1 MGVGDLQGEDPMGNL
16 FDYTGKRVVLTG
28 GATGIGAA
36 LAELLDDLGVEHLTI
51 LDIKEPTGRCDR
63 FICTDLSDPASLD
76 AALGQLTDRIDVV
89 FSNAGVAAN
98 AGVRTCMAVNVAA
111 SRRLADG
118 LIDRIPAGGT
128 IVFTASMAGNGWP
141 AKLGEINALLD
152 LADWDE
158 FLDWCEAH
166 PEVVEDVYGFSKMCM
181 QVYVMRACYA
191 SIRRGVRINSI
202 CPAPVDTPLMADF
215 RETMGDKV
223 IDWSVTVQGNGRMAV
238 AADIAPPLVFMGSDA
253 ASFINGVNLLVDAG
267 FTAAMTTG
275 QADFSGLA

>member
-1 MGVGDLQGEDPMGNL
+1 MSQAVKSDLCS
-16 FDYTGKRVVLTG
+16 YAGKRVVVTG

-36 LAELLDDLGVEHLTI
+36 LVELLREHDVEHITV
-51 LDIKEPTGRCDR
+51 LDIKEPAGAVDR
-63 FICTDLSDPASLD
+63 FIRTDLADPDSVD
-76 AALGQLTDRIDVV
+76 AAIAALTGRIDVL

-118 LIDRIPAGGT
+118 LIGRIPDGGT

-141 AKLGEINALLD
+141 AKVAEINTLLD
-152 LADWDE
+152 IADWTE

-181 QVYVMRACYA
+181 QVYVMRASYA

-215 RETMGDKV
+215 RESMGDKV

-238 AADIAPPLVFMGSDA
+238 ATDIAPPLVFMGSDA

>member
-1 MGVGDLQGEDPMGNL
+1 MGNL
-16 FDYTGKRVVLTG
+16 FDYTGKRVVVTG

-36 LAELLDDLGVEHLTI
+36 LIDLLRQHDVEHITV
-51 LDIKEPTGRCDR
+51 LDIKEPTASVDS
-63 FICTDLSDPASLD
+63 FIRTDLSDPASVD
-76 AALGQLTDRIDVV
+76 AALTALTGRIDVL

-118 LIDRIPAGGT
+118 LIDRIPEGGT

-141 AKLGEINALLD
+141 AKLAEINALLD
-152 LADWDE
+152 IEDWDE

-181 QVYVMRACYA
+181 QVYVMRASYA

-215 RETMGDKV
+215 RESMGDKV

-238 AADIAPPLVFMGSDA
+238 ATDIAPPLVFMGSDA

-275 QADFSGLA
+275 QADFSGLM

>member
-1 MGVGDLQGEDPMGNL
+1 MGNL
-16 FDYTGKRVVLTG
+16 FDYSGKRVVLTG

-36 LAELLDDLGVEHLTI
+36 LVDLLGTLDVEHITV
-51 LDIKEPTGRCDR
+51 LDIKPPSGTVDA
-63 FICTDLSDPASLD
+63 FIETNLSDRDSLD
-76 AALGQLTDRIDVV
+76 AALAQLDGRVDVL

-111 SRRLADG
+111 SRRLTDG
-118 LIDRIPAGGT
+118 IIDHIPAGGT
-128 IVFTASMAGNGWP
+128 IVYTASMAGNGWP
-141 AKLGEINALLD
+141 AQVAEINQLLD
-152 LADWDE
+152 IADWDE

-166 PEVVEDVYGFSKMCM
+166 PEVVNDVYSFSKMCM
-181 QVYVMRACYA
+181 QVYTMRKSYE

-202 CPAPVDTPLMADF
+202 CPAPVDTPLMKDF

-238 AADIAPPLVFMGSDA
+238 AGDIAPPLAFMGSDA
-253 ASFINGVNLLVDAG
+253 AAFINGVNLLVDSG
-267 FTAAMTTG
+267 FTSAMTTG

>member
-1 MGVGDLQGEDPMGNL
+1 MSEQSGTDLCS
-16 FDYTGKRVVLTG
+16 YAGKRVVVTG

-36 LAELLDDLGVEHLTI
+36 LVELLREHDVEHITV
-51 LDIKEPTGRCDR
+51 LDIKEPTGPVEK
-63 FICTDLSDPASLD
+63 FIRTDLSDPASID
-76 AALGQLTDRIDVV
+76 AAISALTGRIDVL

-118 LIDRIPAGGT
+118 LIDRIPEGGT

-141 AKLGEINALLD
+141 AKLEHINALLD
-152 LADWDE
+152 ITEWDA
-158 FLDWCEAH
+158 FLDWCDTH

-181 QVYVMRACYA
+181 QVYVMRASYA

-275 QADFSGLA
+275 QADFSGLM

>member
-1 MGVGDLQGEDPMGNL
+1 MSDL
-16 FDYTGKRVVLTG
+16 FSYRGKRVIVTG

-36 LAELLDDLGVEHLTI
+36 LVDLLRTLDVEHITV
-51 LDIKEPTGRCDR
+51 LDIKPPSGQVDT
-63 FICTDLSDPASLD
+63 FIESNLADPSSVD
-76 AALGQLTDRIDVV
+76 AAMSALDGRIDVL

-111 SRRLADG
+111 SRRLTDG
-118 LIDRIPAGGT
+118 LIDRITPGGT
-128 IVFTASMAGNGWP
+128 IVYTASMAGNGWP
-141 AKLGEINALLD
+141 AQIADIDTLLD
-152 LADWDE
+152 IEDWDA

-166 PEVVEDVYGFSKMCM
+166 PEVVNDVYAFSKMCM
-181 QVYVMRACYA
+181 QVYTMRRSYEA
-191 SIRRGVRINSI
+191 IRHGVRINSI
-202 CPAPVDTPLMADF
+202 CPAPVDTPLMKDF

-238 AADIAPPLVFMGSDA
+238 ATDIAPPLAFMGSDA
-253 ASFINGVNLLVDAG
+253 AAFINGVNLHVDSG

>member
-1 MGVGDLQGEDPMGNL
+1 MGNL
-16 FDYTGKRVVLTG
+16 FDYTGKRVVVTG

-36 LAELLDDLGVEHLTI
+36 LIDLLRQHDVEHITV
-51 LDIKEPTGRCDR
+51 LDIKEPTASVDS
-63 FICTDLSDPASLD
+63 FIRTDLSDPASVD
-76 AALGQLTDRIDVV
+76 AAIAALTGRIDVL

-118 LIDRIPAGGT
+118 LIDRIPEGGT

-141 AKLGEINALLD
+141 AKLEHINTLLD
-152 LADWDE
+152 IADWDE

-181 QVYVMRACYA
+181 QVYVMRASYA

-215 RETMGDKV
+215 RESMGDKV

-238 AADIAPPLVFMGSDA
+238 ATDIAPPLVFMGSDA
-253 ASFINGVNLLVDAG
+253 ASFINGVNLLVDSG

-275 QADFSGLA
+275 QADFSGLM

>member
-1 MGVGDLQGEDPMGNL
+1 MSDLCSYRN
-16 FDYTGKRVVLTG
+16 KRVVVTG

-36 LAELLDDLGVEHLTI
+36 LVSLLREHEVEHITV
-51 LDIKEPTGRCDR
+51 LDVKEPAAAVDQ
-63 FICTDLSDPASLD
+63 FIRTDLSDPSSID
-76 AALGQLTDRIDVV
+76 AAIAALTGRIDVL

-118 LIDRIPAGGT
+118 LIDRIPEGGT

-141 AKLGEINALLD
+141 AKLEHINALLD
-152 LADWDE
+152 ITDWDA

-181 QVYVMRACYA
+181 QVYVMRASYA

-238 AADIAPPLVFMGSDA
+238 ATDIAPPLVFMGSEA
-253 ASFINGVNLLVDAG
+253 ASFINGVNLLVDSG

>member
-1 MGVGDLQGEDPMGNL
+1 MSEQSGTDLCS
-16 FDYTGKRVVLTG
+16 YAGKRVVVTG

-36 LAELLDDLGVEHLTI
+36 LVELLREHDVEHITV
-51 LDIKEPTGRCDR
+51 LDIKEPTGPVDE
-63 FICTDLSDPASLD
+63 FIRTDLSDPASID
-76 AALGQLTDRIDVV
+76 AAISALTGRIDVL

-118 LIDRIPAGGT
+118 LIDRIPEGGT

-141 AKLGEINALLD
+141 AKLEHINALLD
-152 LADWDE
+152 ITEWDA
-158 FLDWCEAH
+158 FLDWCDTH

-181 QVYVMRACYA
+181 QVYVMRASYA

-275 QADFSGLA
+275 QADFSGLM